1 MLVVSLIEPTYS
13 SPVKDVKEGNFIY
26 PTVHVEYN
34 ETNVTDLNIENFT
47 VNIGTKPAL
56 INSVSYDGTTSYY
69 TLNITVPSNAE
80 DSKQDIWINVTNNGL
95 WSTDINIEAIWYYTS
110 ITTTISATTIPP
122 QPPGPGPSPGPSPI
136 PTQPSARIVNFSTDV
151 DLIKVLLT
159 PSKTEKKMI
168 KISNNGKTKLN
179 LTGKIQDIN
188 QLSYFTEG
196 GTEYKFE
203 LNVNDTKE
211 IEINFFTKKDQE
223 AGIYPGKVVFTGDG
237 IERTVLVIV
246 EVESEKPLF
255 DVKVET
261 LPEYRMVYPGNKV
274 MAQLTIYNLGKIGRV
289 DVNVE
294 YGIKDWDG
302 NVIISRNET
311 LAVETQ
317 VSVVENLN
325 LPSTIKPNSYIF
337 YSRVSYSNVI
347 GTGSDTFLVI
357 ERIRLRIPLLYWL
370 LIIIILI
377 LMFVLFYKLRKKR
390 KTKKKFRMKKKRK

>member
-1 MLVVSLIEPTYS
+1 MEPTYS
-13 SPVKDVKEGNFIY
+13 SPVKDVKEGDFIY

-34 ETNVTDLNIENFT
+34 ETNVTDLNIQNFT
-47 VNIGTKPAL
+47 VNIGTKLAL
-56 INSVSYDGTTSYY
+56 INGVSYDGTTSYY

-80 DSKQDIWINVTNNGL
+80 GSKQDIWINVTNKGF
-95 WSTDINIEAIWYYTS
+95 WATDINIEAIWYY
-110 ITTTISATTIPP
+110 IAIPVTTIPT
-122 QPPGPGPSPGPSPI
+122 QPSGPSPGPGPSPI
-136 PTQPSARIVNFSTDV
+136 PAQPSARILNFSTDI

-159 PSKTEKKMI
+159 PGKTEKKMI
-168 KISNNGKTKLN
+168 KVSNNGKTKLN
-179 LTGKIQDIN
+179 LTGKIQDVN

-196 GTEYKFE
+196 GTEYRFE
-203 LNVNDTKE
+203 LDVNDTKE
-211 IEINFFTKKDQE
+211 IEINFFTRKDQE
-223 AGIYPGKVVFTGDG
+223 AGIYPGKIAFTGDG
-237 IERTVLVIV
+237 IERTVLVII

-261 LPEYRMVYPGNKV
+261 LLEYRMVYPGDKV

-302 NVIISRNET
+302 NVIISGNET

-317 VSVVENLN
+317 ISVVESLN
-325 LPSTIKPNSYIF
+325 LSSTIKPNNYIF
-337 YSRVSYSNVI
+337 YSRVSYNNVI
-347 GTGSDTFLVI
+347 GTGSDTFQVI
-357 ERIRLRIPLLYWL
+357 ERIRFKIPLLYWL

-390 KTKKKFRMKKKRK
+390 KMKKKLKIKKKRK